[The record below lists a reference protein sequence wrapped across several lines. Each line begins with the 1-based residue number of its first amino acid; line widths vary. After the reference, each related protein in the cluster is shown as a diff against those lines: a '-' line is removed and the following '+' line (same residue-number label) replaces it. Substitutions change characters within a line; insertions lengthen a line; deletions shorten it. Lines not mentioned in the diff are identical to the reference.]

1 MSRAAL
7 GPAIIRR
14 LRRIEQLAQDLSR
27 EIERDGA
34 VPSETALRMAECIQA
49 DIDEVCRSLAVARR

>member
-1 MSRAAL
+1 MPRARPRPTITA
-7 GPAIIRR
+7 R

-34 VPSETALRMAECIQA
+34 VPSETTLRMADCIKA
-49 DIDEVCRSLAVARR
+49 DIEEVCRFLSLVRR